1 MLSIIISE
9 RDASS
14 IRFSRQTDFE
24 IVFVFLTHLRLHDV
38 NVDIIKNYAFLV
50 TYYLKIHLMLALSHY
65 VVILVVYYFIY
76 VFLILSL

>member
-24 IVFVFLTHLRLHDV
+24 IVLLFLKHLRLHDV
-38 NVDIIKNYAFLV
+38 NSFIILKIYAFLV
-50 TYYLKIHLMLALSHY
+50 TYL
-65 VVILVVYYFIY
+65 VIMK
-76 VFLILSL
+76 

>member
-24 IVFVFLTHLRLHDV
+24 IVLLFLTHLRLHDV
-38 NVDIIKNYAFLV
+38 HMDIIKNYAFLV
-50 TYYLKIHLMLALSHY
+50 TYYFKIHLMLALSHY
-65 VVILVVYYFIY
+65 VVILVVYY
-76 VFLILSL
+76 

>member
-14 IRFSRQTDFE
+14 TRFPRQTDFE
-24 IVFVFLTHLRLHDV
+24 IVLLFLTNLRLHDV

-50 TYYLKIHLMLALSHY
+50 TFFSNLLPQDPFNVST
-65 VVILVVYYFIY
+65 
-76 VFLILSL
+76 

>member
-1 MLSIIISE
+1 MPLRHEPPPPPPPLFVFLE

-14 IRFSRQTDFE
+14 IWFTRQKDFE
-24 IVFVFLTHLRLHDV
+24 IVLLFLTHLRLHDV

-65 VVILVVYYFIY
+65 VVI
-76 VFLILSL
+76 